1 MNSQEDWVEDFKKQV
16 AYDREEDRLPPAV
29 LPKEQTINNFMTAL
43 RFFVDGPK
51 HDRLPTGKN
60 YKKLKEALNNL
71 I

>member
-1 MNSQEDWVEDFKKQV
+1 MSSQEEWVEDFKTEMADGQ
-16 AYDREEDRLPPAV
+16 LPIPQDQA
-29 LPKEQTINNFMTAL
+29 INNFMLAL